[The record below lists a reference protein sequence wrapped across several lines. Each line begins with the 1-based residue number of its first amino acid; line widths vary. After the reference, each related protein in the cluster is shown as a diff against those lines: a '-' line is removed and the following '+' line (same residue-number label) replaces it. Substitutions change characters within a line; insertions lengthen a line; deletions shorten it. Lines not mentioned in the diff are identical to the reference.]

1 MEAMFRH
8 TSDWETKNMKQG
20 LLLFASGFSLWVLN
34 GCATSYQQKGFTGGY
49 SETQLAPDVFRV
61 NFQGNGYTSAE
72 RAQDFALLRAAELSL
87 ERGFKYFAL
96 LDEASSNKLSTFTT
110 PGSAYTTGSAYGSG
124 NYATYSGHTTYTP
137 GQTFLISKPH
147 TGVLVRGFTNKLD
160 DIYTFDAEF
169 LRQSLKRKYNVQ

>member
-1 MEAMFRH
+1 
-8 TSDWETKNMKQG
+8 MKQA
-20 LLLFASGFSLWVLN
+20 LLLLASGFPLWFLSS
-34 GCATSYQQKGFTGGY
+34 CATSYQQKGFTGGY

-61 NFQGNGYTSAE
+61 NFEGNGYTSSE

-96 LDEASSNKLSTFTT
+96 LDESSSSKLSTLTT

-124 NYATYSGHTTYTP
+124 NYATYSGYTTYTP
-137 GQTFLISKPH
+137 GQTYLISKPH
-147 TGVLVRGFTNKLD
+147 TGLLVRGFTNKPN

-169 LRQSLKRKYNVQ
+169 LRQSLKQKYNLR